1 MKTRNGFVSNS
12 SSSSFVVFG
21 WNVWDEVWF
30 SNLKRLGV
38 PIPENL
44 EKDLKEDYCDNC
56 YRLDELVSH
65 ENAKIKIDDNN
76 SYKFFNYYYDSGD
89 GEAGFYIGLDI
100 DGYSFDSLR
109 KLTSQNVEI
118 EMREKVP
125 ELYNERAPRVI
136 IIEDCSG

>member
-21 WNVWDEVWF
+21 WHVWDEVWF

-44 EKDLKEDYCDNC
+44 EKDLKEDYYDNC
-56 YRLDELVSH
+56 DRLDELVSH
-65 ENAKIKIDDNN
+65 ENAKIKIDDDN
-76 SYKFFNYYYDSGD
+76 SYEFFNYYDSGD

-109 KLTSQNVEI
+109 KLTSQNMEI